1 MDPSDKIVLPNST
14 TELPFIIDNL
24 IMKVSNSSILS
35 SQVTDILALPSV
47 APVLIVILNGFEL

>member
-1 MDPSDKIVLPNST
+1 MDPSDEIVLPNST